1 MRKIQLF
8 LSTIALSL
16 LVGQT
21 AKGQNYFTWMSDRH
35 NDELK
40 GDVRYVITNKYN
52 FTVKFGVPEIGTQK
66 STKKDCYDKDGFLVS
81 NTTEKG
87 ESFTYK
93 NTYGSNGRI
102 QKIDKYNSKGELVW
116 RRKYSPGDKGYG
128 YKEYNGSGRFT
139 SGAFWT
145 TKGKGFQG
153 ETNVYDVYIEENSL
167 ANSNG
172 YPTTEETIMRG
183 YNSMAS
189 QPSARFTT
197 TTKYNAKGWR
207 SEETMTANRGYD
219 SGTLI
224 LEYSGYEYAA
234 DGNWTKRFLYKD
246 GTPSECV
253 ERIIMTEEG
262 YAQYEQEERK
272 KKEIRLAQELEAKK
286 QADRRFLEEVKKGM
300 VKARNTTPLSV
311 LLDLSATTQNIE
323 AWKQNDTPSI
333 LLDETCT
340 FTMDENGIVTPTK
353 GKSKKNKDG
362 EELSDAFRFTEAKP
376 RSIHLEVIDS
386 VAYIPSSFNVRVR
399 QKEHPKFQM
408 YNLQFKYDK
417 KAESMILKD
426 DKPLAE
432 LSTEMKQRLIS
443 YVMQQPFMEGGTKKV
458 KVGIGYAV
466 VPISINIDET
476 NFQGTIN
483 VTLLQATQEK

>member
-8 LSTIALSL
+8 LSTIALLL
-16 LVGQT
+16 LVDQT
-21 AKGQNYFTWMSDRH
+21 AKGQNYLTWMSDRH

-40 GDVRYVITNKYN
+40 GDVWCVVTNKYN

-102 QKIDKYNSKGELVW
+102 QGIDKYDSKGELVW

-128 YKEYNGSGRFT
+128 YKEYNGSGHFT
-139 SGAFWT
+139 SGAFYT
-145 TKGKGFQG
+145 TKGKGYQG
-153 ETNVYDVYIEENSL
+153 ETNVYDVFIETNSL
-167 ANSNG
+167 TNSNG

-183 YNSMAS
+183 YNSMAG

-197 TTKYNAKGWR
+197 TTKYNVKGWP
-207 SEETMTANRGYD
+207 SEATTVANRGYD
-219 SGTLI
+219 SGSI
-224 LEYSGYEYAA
+224 LVEYTGYEYQT
-234 DGNWTKRFLYKD
+234 DGNWTKRFIYKD
-246 GTPSECV
+246 GKPSECV
-253 ERIIMTEEG
+253 ERIIMTEEE
-262 YAQYEQEERK
+262 YAQYKQEERK

-286 QADRRFLEEVKKGM
+286 QADRRFLEDVKRGR

-311 LLDLSATTQNIE
+311 SLDLSTTRQNIE
-323 AWKQNDTPSI
+323 AWKQNDNPSS
-333 LLDETCT
+333 LLDEMCT
-340 FTMDENGIVTPTK
+340 FTIDENGHVTPTE
-353 GKSKKNKDG
+353 GNSKKNKDG
-362 EELSDAFRFTEAKP
+362 EELGDAFRFAEAKP
-376 RSIHLEVIDS
+376 HTIHLDVLDS
-386 VAYIPSSFNVRVR
+386 VACVPSSFSIRIR
-399 QKEHPKFQM
+399 QKEQPKFQR

-426 DKPLAE
+426 DKSLAD
-432 LSTEMKQRLIS
+432 LSTEKKQQLIN
-443 YVMQQPFMEGGTKKV
+443 YVMKQPFMEGETKKV
-458 KVGIGYAV
+458 KVELGYAV
-466 VPISINIDET
+466 VPISIKIDET
-476 NFQGTIN
+476 NYQETIN